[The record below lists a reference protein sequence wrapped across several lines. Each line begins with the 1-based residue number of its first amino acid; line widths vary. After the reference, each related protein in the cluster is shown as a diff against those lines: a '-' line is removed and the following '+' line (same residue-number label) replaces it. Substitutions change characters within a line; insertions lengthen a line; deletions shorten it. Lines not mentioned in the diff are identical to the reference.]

1 MQTLFI
7 LLLVA
12 SLVAVVVSLIITLVS
27 FLRKKNHRK
36 YLKIAGLSAVVVV
49 VSFIGAFAFS
59 TPSNNA
65 DSTKQVTSGTS
76 SQNSET
82 KASDAQKQVS
92 TAPKD
97 KVIDAAVDETI
108 KELEDKKNHPMVKSA
123 GIKVDHEKK
132 VVTMVLGVNAATN
145 KKEALDLADTMI
157 RRFSSNVNLH
167 DGSFTLP
174 SNDTYGSLFDD
185 YNISITVAPE
195 QFMNDK
201 SKWLYTQY
209 IPKGL
214 HTKKG
219 PNTKNVQ

>member
-7 LLLVA
+7 LLLIA
-12 SLVAVVVSLIITLVS
+12 SLIAVVVSLIITLLS

-49 VSFIGAFAFS
+49 GSFIGAFAFS
-59 TPSNNA
+59 TPSDNA
-65 DSTKQVTSGTS
+65 DSTKQVTSGIS

-82 KASDAQKQVS
+82 KASDTQKQVS

-97 KVIDAAVDETI
+97 KAIDAAVDETI

-132 VVTMVLGVNAATN
+132 IVTMVLGVNAATN
-145 KKEALDLADTMI
+145 KQEALDLADTMI
-157 RRFSSNVNLH
+157 RRFSANVNLH
-167 DGSFTLP
+167 DDSFTLP

>member
-1 MQTLFI
+1 M
-7 LLLVA
+7 
-12 SLVAVVVSLIITLVS
+12 
-27 FLRKKNHRK
+27 
-36 YLKIAGLSAVVVV
+36 
-49 VSFIGAFAFS
+49 
-59 TPSNNA
+59 
-65 DSTKQVTSGTS
+65 
-76 SQNSET
+76 
-82 KASDAQKQVS
+82 
-92 TAPKD
+92 
-97 KVIDAAVDETI
+97 IDAAVDETI

-123 GIKVDHEKK
+123 GIKVDHENK

-157 RRFSSNVNLH
+157 RRFSSNVNLR